1 MEEDLHA
8 IFNEADWIKARKL
21 YDMAI
26 PSFVAL
32 EKNNCMAIPQGFCR
46 DCRGLPRGFRSL

>member
-32 EKNNCMAIPQGFCR
+32 EKNNCMAIPQGF
-46 DCRGLPRGFRSL
+46 